1 MNHSAWVDFFHK
13 FVLLTLANICCKFP
27 RSLKVIAVY
36 LNFKIHFMHS
46 FSTIHFA
53 ITNFMKQYG
62 RQLTSSDQFA
72 FEQIKRDVEEN
83 TDLFNQN
90 SLTVDL

>member
-1 MNHSAWVDFFHK
+1 
-13 FVLLTLANICCKFP
+13 
-27 RSLKVIAVY
+27 
-36 LNFKIHFMHS
+36 MHS